1 MKAETARMGEEMRQ
15 IFTSSKKSVFHVLKV
30 LFLFF

>member
-15 IFTSSKKSVFHVLKV
+15 IFTSSEKSVFYVKKV
-30 LFLFF
+30 QFLF